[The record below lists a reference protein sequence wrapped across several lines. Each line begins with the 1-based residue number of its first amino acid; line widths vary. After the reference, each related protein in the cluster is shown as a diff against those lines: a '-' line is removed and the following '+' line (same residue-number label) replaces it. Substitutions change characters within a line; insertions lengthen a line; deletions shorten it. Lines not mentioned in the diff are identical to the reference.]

1 MEVNHTS
8 NTARDSF
15 SQLFTAKCLFSGTIR
30 QSSGIAKPCIANF
43 LMASLYLSKSLQ
55 SMAMPKYAWEASI
68 KPMYRL
74 VSLACKSFS
83 CDSTEPQ
90 GFSARVNVNL
100 CSLWYAVACCKK
112 SFFVNRWSLSH
123 NHHF

>member
-1 MEVNHTS
+1 
-8 NTARDSF
+8 
-15 SQLFTAKCLFSGTIR
+15 
-30 QSSGIAKPCIANF
+30 
-43 LMASLYLSKSLQ
+43 
-55 SMAMPKYAWEASI
+55 MAMPKYVWVASI
-68 KPMYRL
+68 KPLYRLVSLACKTIFVCVASIKPVYRL